1 MSTDAPPT
9 APPRPPRRRPDVLA
23 LALAG
28 LVALLLVTAVVTV
41 PIAVDRWRDLRT
53 PTLDAVRVYEDP
65 RADHVEDDQSVE
77 YGTVPPPGG
86 PHADVWLACGVYDE
100 PVRDENA
107 VHALEHGTVWITYDP
122 AELSSGDVSALA
134 DQLPDE
140 GILSPYPGQE
150 APVVVT
156 VWARQLDLRSADD
169 ERLALFVEAYGDG
182 HTSPE
187 PMASCEGGEEITE
200 GGSGTNV

>member
-1 MSTDAPPT
+1 MTTDAS
-9 APPRPPRRRPDVLA
+9 PRPSRRRRPDVLA

-28 LVALLLVTAVVTV
+28 LAALLLVTAVVTV
-41 PIAVDRWRDLRT
+41 PIAVDRWRDLTT
-53 PTLDAVRVYEDP
+53 PTLDAVRVYEGLP
-65 RADHVEDDQSVE
+65 ADHVEDDQSVE

-122 AELSSGDVSALA
+122 AELSSEDVATLA
-134 DQLPDE
+134 GRLPDE
-140 GILSPYPGQE
+140 GILSPYPGQQS
-150 APVVVT
+150 PVVVT
-156 VWARQLDLRSADD
+156 VWARQLDLRSVDD
-169 ERLALFVEAYGDG
+169 ERLALFVDSYGDG

>member
-1 MSTDAPPT
+1 MTTGESPGPS
-9 APPRPPRRRPDVLA
+9 RRRPDVLA

-41 PIAVDRWRDLRT
+41 PIAVDRWQDLTT
-53 PTLDAVRVYEDP
+53 PTLDSVRVYEGLP
-65 RADHVEDDQSVE
+65 ADHVEDDQSVE

-122 AELSSGDVSALA
+122 AELSAEDVATLA
-134 DQLPDE
+134 GRLPDE
-140 GILSPYPGQE
+140 GILSPYPGQGV
-150 APVVVT
+150 PVVVT
-156 VWARQLDLRSADD
+156 VWGRQLDLRTVDD
-169 ERLALFVEAYGDG
+169 ARLALFIDSYGDG

-187 PMASCEGGEEITE
+187 PMASCEGGEQITDD
-200 GGSGTNV
+200 GVAGTNV